1 MMKKILFVFCM
12 LMGAG
17 ANACTQIG
25 KDFNGNALFDCAGVI
40 VNTGGSQKRDP
51 YLEIMKKH
59 RNDREEQRKF
69 NDRMRSYES
78 TRINTRLEP
87 LIEAPVRS
95 SKYR

>member
-25 KDFNGNALFDCAGVI
+25 KDFNGNAIFDCAGVI

-51 YLEIMKKH
+51 YLEIMRKH
-59 RNDREEQRKF
+59 RLDQEEQRKF
-69 NDRMRSYES
+69 NERMRSYER
-78 TRINTRLEP
+78 TKPRK
-87 LIEAPVRS
+87 IELVDRVIV
-95 SKYR
+95 K